1 MAAGKVKEYMT
12 KKLLT
17 LKENASVKEAI
28 NMMAE
33 KSISCIII
41 TDQRNK
47 PIGIITERDVVK
59 KVAYR
64 NMEVEQTQ
72 VNCIMSSPV
81 ISISKDMD
89 IFEAMMMMQKNKF
102 RRVVVTD
109 SDGSLIGLITQTDL
123 FKAII
128 SSGGN
133 IS

>member
-1 MAAGKVKEYMT
+1 MAAGKVKDFMT

-17 LKENASVKEAI
+17 LKESASVKEAI
-28 NMMAE
+28 TMMAE

-47 PIGIITERDVVK
+47 PVGIITERDIVK
-59 KVAYR
+59 KVAYIGL
-64 NMEVEQTQ
+64 NPEQTR
-72 VNCIMSSPV
+72 VNYIMSTPV
-81 ISISKDMD
+81 ISISSDMD

-109 SDGSLIGLITQTDL
+109 SGGSLIGLITQTDL